1 MAELNSTYQGR
12 DWGNGVAGVPV
23 GRRDTPTKYPYPMPP
38 GTGEDP
44 SIRSGSVV
52 GMMPFWQVINLCTG
66 GTKALRANAEQII
79 PREPREDDDAYNR
92 RIFHATLPPFLQRLA
107 AQAAGTI
114 LRKGIHLEGGDKEF
128 WDEWVKDVTGDGTP
142 LNVFARNVLI
152 DSLLYGHTCVVVD
165 NPADEAPTN
174 LLQKR
179 KAQKDRKPYLIPV
192 NAQQVLGWRTTGN
205 RTQGVLDQVR
215 YFETVIE
222 PKGPFGEEAIEQ
234 IRVLKTGTWE
244 TWRAGDGLNGT
255 GWTLHDSGTYDLDE
269 LPFVCVYSN
278 RLATMVS
285 RPPMLE
291 VAYLNLAYAQ
301 RFTDYHHAIHVGAQ
315 PILTLKG
322 FDPDNGEPI
331 GLSVN
336 TAVLLPPDG
345 DAAYVE
351 PTAAAYEAQLKC
363 LQTLEEQ
370 ISSLGI
376 NTLARQNITN
386 AAAEAKR
393 LDRVDSDSIMAV
405 ISEDLARA
413 IQRIVRITATY
424 AGVEEPEVTIPKDY
438 ENRLLDGNQVT
449 AYLQLFMQG
458 AIDQETL
465 LRILQEGE
473 VLPVYIDIQE
483 VITKA
488 QDYVEEQMAREI
500 EKAEAISEVSIA
512 ENEAAAK
519 AAGTTSEGATQ
530 GGVASGKAAKGSTT
544 GNSTLPTPLRPG
556 KHKSK

>member
-1 MAELNSTYQGR
+1 M
-12 DWGNGVAGVPV
+12 
-23 GRRDTPTKYPYPMPP
+23 
-38 GTGEDP
+38 
-44 SIRSGSVV
+44 
-52 GMMPFWQVINLCTG
+52 
-66 GTKALRANAEQII
+66 
-79 PREPREDDDAYNR
+79 
-92 RIFHATLPPFLQRLA
+92 
-107 AQAAGTI
+107 
-114 LRKGIHLEGGDKEF
+114 
-128 WDEWVKDVTGDGTP
+128 
-142 LNVFARNVLI
+142 
-152 DSLLYGHTCVVVD
+152 
-165 NPADEAPTN
+165 
-174 LLQKR
+174 
-179 KAQKDRKPYLIPV
+179 
-192 NAQQVLGWRTTGN
+192 
-205 RTQGVLDQVR
+205 
-215 YFETVIE
+215 
-222 PKGPFGEEAIEQ
+222 
-234 IRVLKTGTWE
+234 
-244 TWRAGDGLNGT
+244 
-255 GWTLHDSGTYDLDE
+255 DLDE
-269 LPFVCVYSN
+269 VPFTSVYSN
-278 RLATMVS
+278 RLATLVS

-376 NTLARQNITN
+376 NTMARQNITN

-405 ISEDLARA
+405 ISEDLSRA

-473 VLPVYIDIQE
+473 VLPIYIDIQE

-519 AAGTTSEGATQ
+519 AAGTTSEGAKQ